1 VTQSA
6 PQSGAELTTQISFRD
21 VSKVYQTASGPVT
34 ALQHI
39 NLDVKPGEIFAVIGY
54 SGAGK
59 STLVRLINGL
69 EKVTDGHVVVN
80 GFDVTNMSEHELRAV
95 RPEIGMIFQ
104 QFNLMS
110 AKTVYDNIAYPLRL
124 AKWSKT
130 DIKKRITELLSFVG
144 LTEKAWVHPDELS
157 GGQKQR
163 VGIARALATK
173 PSVLLADESTSA
185 LDPETTQDVLGLLR
199 RVNEKLGVTI
209 VVITHEM
216 EVVRAIADRVAVLDT
231 GKLIEQ
237 GPVDKIFEVPAT
249 ETSKRFVNTIMRHN
263 PSSEEWERLERENPD
278 AALVS
283 VKSVDPAEFGAALAR
298 ITEAGRVNFAIV
310 QGGVVQVKTRSIG
323 SFTLALR
330 GEPAAVE
337 AARGELG
344 KISHQP
350 DDHEP
355 ASPAHVTGADV
366 PDVLINSAP
375 GAAGLNTG
383 ETAAQ
388 VQAAINPAG
397 DARASSGT
405 TQDSPAEAAE
415 NRPSENREV
424 RA

>member
-1 VTQSA
+1 MTQSD
-6 PQSGAELTTQISFRD
+6 PRPGDHTLTSQISFRD
-21 VSKVYQTASGPVT
+21 VSKVYQTASGSVT
-34 ALQHI
+34 ALKGI

-69 EKVTDGHVVVN
+69 EKVTSGSVEVN
-80 GFDVTNMSEHELRAV
+80 GFDVTNMTEHQLRKV

-104 QFNLMS
+104 QFNLMQS
-110 AKTVYDNIAYPLRL
+110 KTVYENIAYPLRL
-124 AKWSKT
+124 AKWSKA
-130 DIKKRITELLSFVG
+130 DMKARITELLHFVG

-216 EVVRAIADRVAVLDT
+216 EVVRAIADRVAVLDN
-231 GKLIEQ
+231 GDLIEQ
-237 GPVDKIFEVPAT
+237 GPVDQIFETPAT
-249 ETSKRFVNTIMRHN
+249 ETTKRFVNTIMRHN
-263 PSSEEWERLERENPD
+263 PSSEEWDRLRAENPD
-278 AALVS
+278 ATLVS
-283 VKSVDPAEFGAALAR
+283 VKSVDPGEFGAVLAQ
-298 ITEAGRVNFAIV
+298 ISDDASDDHKVSFAIV

-330 GEPAAVE
+330 GSPDAISRASDKLL
-337 AARGELG
+337 A
-344 KISHQP
+344 ISHQKS
-350 DDHEP
+350 DDAPAPPPREATDEP
-355 ASPAHVTGADV
+355 AQLV
-366 PDVLINSAP
+366 NSAP
-375 GAAGLNTG
+375 GSAGLMTG
-383 ETAAQ
+383 ET
-388 VQAAINPAG
+388 VSP
-397 DARASSGT
+397 ARAAG
-405 TQDSPAEAAE
+405 QDDAAGQSDGARD
-415 NRPSENREV
+415 NGIATNGLGV

>member
-1 VTQSA
+1 MTQSD
-6 PQSGAELTTQISFRD
+6 PRPGDHTLTSQISFRD
-21 VSKVYQTASGPVT
+21 VSKVYQTASGSVT
-34 ALQHI
+34 ALKGI

-69 EKVTDGHVVVN
+69 EKVTSGSVEVN
-80 GFDVTNMSEHELRAV
+80 GFDVTNMTEHQLRKV

-104 QFNLMS
+104 QFNLMQS
-110 AKTVYDNIAYPLRL
+110 KTVYENIAFPLRL
-124 AKWSKT
+124 AKWSKA
-130 DIKKRITELLSFVG
+130 DMKARITELLHFVG

-216 EVVRAIADRVAVLDT
+216 EVVRAIADRVAVLDN
-231 GKLIEQ
+231 GDLIEQ
-237 GPVDKIFEVPAT
+237 GPVDQIFETPAT
-249 ETSKRFVNTIMRHN
+249 ETTKRFVNTIMRHN
-263 PSSEEWERLERENPD
+263 PSSEEWDRLRAENPD
-278 AALVS
+278 ATLVS
-283 VKSVDPAEFGAALAR
+283 VKSVDPAEFGAVLAQ
-298 ITEAGRVNFAIV
+298 ISDDASDDHKVSFAIV

-330 GEPAAVE
+330 GSPDAISHASDKLL
-337 AARGELG
+337 A
-344 KISHQP
+344 ISHQKS
-350 DDHEP
+350 DDAPAPSPRGATDEP
-355 ASPAHVTGADV
+355 AQLV
-366 PDVLINSAP
+366 NSAP
-375 GAAGLNTG
+375 GSAGLMTG
-383 ETAAQ
+383 ET
-388 VQAAINPAG
+388 VSP
-397 DARASSGT
+397 ARAAGP
-405 TQDSPAEAAE
+405 DDAAGQSDGARD
-415 NRPSENREV
+415 NGIATNGLGV

>member
-1 VTQSA
+1 MTA
-6 PQSGAELTTQISFRD
+6 QISLRD
-21 VSKVYQTASGPVT
+21 VSKVYQTATGSVT
-34 ALQHI
+34 ALKHV
-39 NLDVKPGEIFAVIGY
+39 NLDIKPGEIFAVIGY

-69 EKVTDGHVVVN
+69 EKVTSGTVEVN
-80 GFDVTNMSEHELRAV
+80 GFDVTTMTEHQLRKV

-110 AKTVYDNIAYPLRL
+110 SKTVYENIAYPLRL
-124 AKWSKT
+124 AKWSKA
-130 DIKKRITELLSFVG
+130 DMKARITELLHFVG

-216 EVVRAIADRVAVLDT
+216 EVVRAIADRVAVLDD
-231 GKLIEQ
+231 GVLIEQ
-237 GPVDKIFEVPAT
+237 GAVDQIFEKPGT
-249 ETSKRFVNTIMRHN
+249 QTTKRFVNTIMRHN
-263 PSSEEWERLERENPD
+263 PSDEEWERLHAENPD
-278 AALVS
+278 ATLVS
-283 VKSVDPAEFGAALAR
+283 VKSVDPNEFGRALAA
-298 ITEAGRVNFAIV
+298 IADDQKVSFSIV

-330 GEPAAVE
+330 GDPDAVQAASDALLAISRQKDDDSAQTTSHRELPDAPE
-337 AARGELG
+337 A
-344 KISHQP
+344 
-350 DDHEP
+350 
-355 ASPAHVTGADV
+355 
-366 PDVLINSAP
+366 LINSAP
-375 GAAGLNTG
+375 GSAGLLTG
-383 ETAAQ
+383 QTAPPPSPGG
-388 VQAAINPAG
+388 AARVSDQNAP
-397 DARASSGT
+397 D
-405 TQDSPAEAAE
+405 E
-415 NRPSENREV
+415 NGPRKNGIEV